1 MERKKGELF
10 SLLLLSLACRCLC
23 QPFPSYVFADY
34 YYYPYD
40 VAINSESGE
49 VFVALGSSVIRLNSR
64 LELLEEIFD
73 GYVGRLAI
81 SPNNDWLIGCGK
93 DLWSASLT
101 IECFV

>member
-1 MERKKGELF
+1 MLQMKIKKGELF
-10 SLLLLSLACRCLC
+10 SLLLFSLACRCFC
-23 QPFPSYVFADY
+23 QPFLNYTLPWFGF
-34 YYYPYD
+34 D
-40 VAINSESGE
+40 VVVNSESGE